1 MSVLAP
7 IAQCV
12 LNFIYAAAVALLLML
27 KAFIESMLLFIDAKI
42 TELRA
47 LIAMTDLTK
56 LAAEAV
62 WAFFEA
68 LLDQLKNSLLGGIQD
83 LGPASDLCP
92 EFYEYFTDP
101 VVALL
106 DSFSVFGVYKE
117 VYVNAISMSSQFNKL
132 LVYWETTKAV
142 FVALIEVIDD
152 AILLAKEREAAD
164 LKAAEEGFLI

>member
-1 MSVLAP
+1 MSVIAP

-42 TELRA
+42 TELKA
-47 LIAMTDLTK
+47 LIAMTEITEMLSE
-56 LAAEAV
+56 AA

-101 VVALL
+101 IVALL

-117 VYVNAISMSSQFNKL
+117 AYLNTLYASTWLNKL

-142 FVALIEVIDD
+142 FIALIEVIDD